1 MHQHPSPTSRP
12 QAKPNPAAAAALQ
25 EGKPLVL
32 ECVRRAE
39 RLVLEDPLHHREY
52 LDMGGDRDFC
62 R

>member
-1 MHQHPSPTSRP
+1 MLLSSR
-12 QAKPNPAAAAALQ
+12 LQ

-39 RLVLEDPLHHREY
+39 RLVLEDPNHHREY

-62 R
+62 GWVAAAGEAQALTLHS